1 MPVFAKVVSYFVE
14 VARRGSIRRAAE
26 YLHVTAS
33 AVDRQILMLEE
44 RVGTPLFER
53 LPRGVR
59 LTAAGELMLRS
70 VQHLTKAFD
79 NTVSEMEALRGLRQG
94 HVTVCGLQFL
104 GESILPKFIR
114 ETRALHP
121 GISISALVGTTEE
134 ILRDVINGDADFG
147 ICYAPQGRL
156 PVTALRSL
164 TLYMGAVVAP
174 GHPLTSLAK
183 VRLADCIEYPLVLPR
198 RGMELRS
205 RIERI
210 QAHSAIALRPTIET
224 NSIGMMKNIL
234 RDGLGVGFLTQ
245 ADVVADQ
252 SAEQLT
258 WIPLADAGIEQSTLV
273 LIVQTQRS
281 LPFAAAAVVEVLSAA
296 FASILPT
303 PQRPVMRSKKRNT
316 LD

>member
-1 MPVFAKVVSYFVE
+1 MPVFAKVVSYFEE

-33 AVDRQILMLEE
+33 AVDRQILLLEE

-70 VQHLTKAFD
+70 VRHLAKVFD
-79 NTVSEMEALRGLRQG
+79 STVSEVEALRGLRHG

-104 GESILPKFIR
+104 GESVFPRFIR
-114 ETRALHP
+114 ETREQHP
-121 GISISALVGTTEE
+121 GISISAFVGTTEE

-156 PVTALRSL
+156 PVTTLRSL
-164 TLYMGAVVAP
+164 TLRMGAVVAP

-183 VRLADCIEYPLVLPR
+183 VRLADCMEYPLVLPR
-198 RGMELRS
+198 REMELRS

-210 QAHSAIALRPTIET
+210 QTHSAIELRPTIET
-224 NSIGMMKNIL
+224 NSIGMMKTIL
-234 RDGLGVGFLTQ
+234 RDGLGGRLPDRGRCCCRSARWATSVDSVG
-245 ADVVADQ
+245 
-252 SAEQLT
+252 
-258 WIPLADAGIEQSTLV
+258 
-273 LIVQTQRS
+273 
-281 LPFAAAAVVEVLSAA
+281 
-296 FASILPT
+296 
-303 PQRPVMRSKKRNT
+303 
-316 LD
+316 